1 MADTKHPHVP
11 SLHQTPDLPVE
22 GDGINYRG
30 IVWFVATLT
39 IVTVVCQ
46 ALMWGLFAVFDK
58 RAASNDTPRS
68 PLAAPQG
75 TPPPAPNLLTN
86 ESGNLHS
93 FRESEDKV
101 LSTYDWVDKD
111 KGVVR
116 IPIDRAKELLLER
129 GLPVRGAEPAKTATV
144 KK

>member
-11 SLHQTPDLPVE
+11 SLHQAPDLPVE

-39 IVTVVCQ
+39 IVTLVCQ
-46 ALMWGLFAVFDK
+46 ILMWALFAVFEK
-58 RAASNDTPRS
+58 RTASSDTPRS

-75 TPPPAPNLLTN
+75 TLPPAPNLVTN
-86 ESGNLHS
+86 EPGTLHS
-93 FRESEDKV
+93 FRESEDTV

-129 GLPVRGAEPAKTATV
+129 GLPTRGATET

>member
-1 MADTKHPHVP
+1 MADTKHPPVP

-30 IVWFVATLT
+30 IVWFVATLV
-39 IVTVVCQ
+39 IVTVACQ
-46 ALMWGLFAVFDK
+46 IMMWGMFVVFDT
-58 RAASNDTPRS
+58 RATAADVPRS
-68 PLAAPQG
+68 PFAAPQG
-75 TPPPAPNLLTN
+75 TEPPAPNLLTN
-86 ESGNLHS
+86 EPGNLRT
-93 FRESEDKV
+93 FRQNEEQI
-101 LSTYDWVDKD
+101 LSTYDWVDKE

-129 GLPVRGAEPAKTATV
+129 GLLPARSAEAKAE

>member
-11 SLHQTPDLPVE
+11 ALHQTPELPVE

-30 IVWFVATLT
+30 IVWFVVTLT
-39 IVTVVCQ
+39 IVTLVCQ
-46 ALMWGLFAVFDK
+46 ILVWALFVVFDK
-58 RAASNDTPRS
+58 RAASTDTPRS
-68 PLAAPQG
+68 ALAAPQG
-75 TPPPAPNLLTN
+75 TAPPAPNLLTN
-86 ESGNLHS
+86 EPGNLHS
-93 FRESEDKV
+93 FREGEDKA
-101 LSTYDWVDKD
+101 LSTYEWVDKD

-129 GLPVRGAEPAKTATV
+129 GLPTRGATETP

>member
-11 SLHQTPDLPVE
+11 ALHQTPELPVE

-30 IVWFVATLT
+30 IVWFVVTLT
-39 IVTVVCQ
+39 IVTLVCQ
-46 ALMWGLFAVFDK
+46 ILVWALFVVFDK
-58 RAASNDTPRS
+58 RAASTDTPRS
-68 PLAAPQG
+68 ALAAPQG
-75 TPPPAPNLLTN
+75 TAPPAPNLLTN
-86 ESGNLHS
+86 EPGNLHS
-93 FRESEDKV
+93 FREGEDKA
-101 LSTYDWVDKD
+101 LSTYEWVDKD

-129 GLPVRGAEPAKTATV
+129 GLPVRGAEAAT